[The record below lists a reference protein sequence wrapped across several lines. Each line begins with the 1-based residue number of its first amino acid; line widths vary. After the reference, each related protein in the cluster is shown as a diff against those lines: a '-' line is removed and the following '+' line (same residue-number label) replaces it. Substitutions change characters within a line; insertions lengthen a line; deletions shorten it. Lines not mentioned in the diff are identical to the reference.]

1 MGVVV
6 NKEENQEHNSIKTI
20 KIVNNNTK
28 YTTTPNNVTFVF
40 LEKERYYG
48 RSRKS
53 MAWGNKLR
61 FVWAKDRCQMD

>member
-28 YTTTPNNVTFVF
+28 YTTTPNNVTSVF

-48 RSRKS
+48 RARKS
-53 MAWGNKLR
+53 MASGNKLR
-61 FVWAKDRCQMD
+61 FV